1 MARADFIIE
10 SQRKASKEKDN
21 HNAKGPNSAIVPK
34 MIERKTSQKQIT
46 TNSKQLVN
54 NSRP

>member
-10 SQRKASKEKDN
+10 SQRKASKEKNN
-21 HNAKGPNSAIVPK
+21 HNANGPNSAIVPK
-34 MIERKTSQKQIT
+34 MIEKKTSQKQIT